1 MKDKLI
7 VFQSRIYSKR
17 AVVIVRWAG
26 IASYP
31 VVINGINYHL
41 VGHINHKGSVIKE
54 LLHKPE
60 QREMLSK
67 AARRTFYGC
76 FTHQALLARYEAM
89 LAGVILHNETQRS

>member
-1 MKDKLI
+1 MKDKLT

-17 AVVIVRWAG
+17 AVVIVRWPG

-31 VVINGINYHL
+31 VAINGINYHL
-41 VGHINHKGSVIKE
+41 VGHIKHKGSVIKE

-67 AARRTFYGC
+67 SCSEDILWVF
-76 FTHQALLARYEAM
+76 HSPSLARQ
-89 LAGVILHNETQRS
+89 V